1 MSNQPENAN
10 QQTLTAEE
18 VRQYILDELD
28 ANQQAIAELSEE
40 ELETIL
46 GGAALNPNHP
56 ITKLI
61 NLLGRI
67 EGRTSIFRLR

>member
-28 ANQQAIAELSEE
+28 ANQQVIAELSEG

-56 ITKLI
+56 ITKLF